1 MKIINPIVIALLA
14 VTLMIIP
21 GAFAKGAGNGSGESY
36 HGLGVAERTC
46 YDSENA
52 CGAMASAGACRLIE
66 DGVPM
71 EIIGMVSEVGIQGQG
86 LQVDTEEGV
95 IISVY
100 GLGPVRYWTDQ
111 DVARPTVGEEVIIN
125 AVEVI
130 FSDGSTKIVAIDI
143 TVSGETIYLRDDS
156 GFPLWRGGNRQAI
169 QKRDCLE

>member
-1 MKIINPIVIALLA
+1 MKKIKNIVIALLA

-21 GAFAKGAGNGSGESY
+21 GAFAKGVGNGSGESY
-36 HGLGVAERTC
+36 HGLKTGERTC

-52 CGAMASAGACRLIE
+52 GGVIASAGACRLIE

-71 EIIGMVSEVGIQGQG
+71 EITGAVAGVGTQGQG
-86 LQVDTEEGV
+86 LQVDTGV
-95 IISVY
+95 ELITVY